1 MAKTNFMIILRK
13 DIWCKTHRGS
23 RVQGNRVLWNSQVWV
38 TFPWVCIVAHS
49 DQTILHYKRWWP
61 SNIVGSW
68 GPEMSLATRFL
79 PLTIFILRAHFPTIC
94 LIPGPLKE
102 WEGFDSAISWFFQ
115 SCFTG
120 DLVVTAVSDSW
131 RSFTPAQKSYVYLTL
146 SQRGTHNSVSSPPFK
161 PSCLTSEL
169 CWSSCQPK
177 KLPRMQLPL
186 SQEDVNP
193 CSFLFW
199 TNFTSSNFHCHKM

>member
-94 LIPGPLKE
+94 LIPGSPKE

-131 RSFTPAQKSYVYLTL
+131 RSFTPPRRAMCALLWVREEPTTL
-146 SQRGTHNSVSSPPFK
+146 SPLHLLNPVCPRNPVAKNATSTFTKCQSLFFSV
-161 PSCLTSEL
+161 LG
-169 CWSSCQPK
+169 
-177 KLPRMQLPL
+177 
-186 SQEDVNP
+186 
-193 CSFLFW
+193 
-199 TNFTSSNFHCHKM
+199 